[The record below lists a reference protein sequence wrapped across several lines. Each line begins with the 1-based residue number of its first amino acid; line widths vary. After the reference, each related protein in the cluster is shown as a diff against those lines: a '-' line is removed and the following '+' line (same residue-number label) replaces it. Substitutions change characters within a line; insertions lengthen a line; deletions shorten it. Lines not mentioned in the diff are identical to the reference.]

1 MGLFDAIASSV
12 GNLTDNLFGMVNQNH
27 QNKVNLRMM
36 REQNDFNAKQ
46 AQLQRDLVAVDGT
59 TPATAAAI
67 AGIVVKDV
75 SAPATT
81 NTAVV
86 ILARG
91 AAGVSTA
98 GLKLGTLALADVK
111 AKLLTLD
118 IKVLTAI

>member
-1 MGLFDAIASSV
+1 MKIATDTQRFSNLVKYELFPE
-12 GNLTDNLFGMVNQNH
+12 FRH
-27 QNKVNLRMM
+27 C
-36 REQNDFNAKQ
+36 REVITYNGAAKQ
-46 AQLQRDLVAVDGT
+46 FAIGDLVAVDGT